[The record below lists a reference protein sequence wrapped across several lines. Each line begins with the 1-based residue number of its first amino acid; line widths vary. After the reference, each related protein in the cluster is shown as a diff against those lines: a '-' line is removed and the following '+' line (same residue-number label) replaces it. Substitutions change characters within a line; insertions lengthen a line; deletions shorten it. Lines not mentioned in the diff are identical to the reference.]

1 MRQSF
6 TFVFA
11 LVFLIFPG
19 CSRNAAPAQDFA
31 YQYHKAQNVQTLQE
45 SDSGY
50 YFGRMRHL
58 TYIDKS
64 TLAEVP
70 LCAKPNCSHGD
81 DTDCDGFFYFSA
93 SSDPYFL
100 YSGGKLYCALNPPE
114 KGMPNALVRM
124 DPDGQNRKT
133 VCTFPEDE
141 TISRFLL
148 HRGNFYVQLTAFD
161 EAGLRRTSIRK
172 VSLDGKRQTEFLS
185 FSSDES
191 VSLDTA
197 FDRFLYVS
205 CFSKDE
211 QYRMTSRTLIR
222 LDCETGERLD
232 IPAAE
237 DGWVCENV
245 TFAGGKMY
253 VLQHESDAYD
263 TESDPPKRLYRC
275 EPDGSDPEFIV
286 SGNGTWGSDG
296 TLLYSSRPWG
306 SIDGDDTESS
316 PALVIFDAEGREL
329 ERLDLAT
336 LPCGRPGMLSVFPTF
351 GSDVLFSAVCGDR
364 VFLYRFPKSAIGSG
378 ALPLEP
384 LGSYNWY

>member
-81 DTDCDGFFYFSA
+81 
-93 SSDPYFL
+93 
-100 YSGGKLYCALNPPE
+100 
-114 KGMPNALVRM
+114 
-124 DPDGQNRKT
+124 
-133 VCTFPEDE
+133 
-141 TISRFLL
+141 
-148 HRGNFYVQLTAFD
+148 
-161 EAGLRRTSIRK
+161 
-172 VSLDGKRQTEFLS
+172 
-185 FSSDES
+185 
-191 VSLDTA
+191 
-197 FDRFLYVS
+197 
-205 CFSKDE
+205 
-211 QYRMTSRTLIR
+211 
-222 LDCETGERLD
+222 
-232 IPAAE
+232 
-237 DGWVCENV
+237 
-245 TFAGGKMY
+245 
-253 VLQHESDAYD
+253 
-263 TESDPPKRLYRC
+263 
-275 EPDGSDPEFIV
+275 GS
-286 SGNGTWGSDG
+286 
-296 TLLYSSRPWG
+296 
-306 SIDGDDTESS
+306 ESS

-384 LGSYNWY
+384 LGIYNWY